1 LTSFAFFLV
10 IKRYAV
16 MRFILI
22 LFCFTSGLVTAQ
34 LTPFTWKEFVVG
46 SPAMSIIV
54 PGVLMPQ
61 ESELPQSVAA
71 YMKKYEAYYLKDE
84 PYGMVITLMHLTYA
98 GETIADLVGAANGTL
113 SQWEATGAKLEVQT
127 FTKLLTDGRNSILQ
141 KGLFTID
148 GKESIFTNLVIG
160 EGSSMWQIVMIVPS
174 KDETMGATM
183 KRMYDSIRFN

>member
-1 LTSFAFFLV
+1 
-10 IKRYAV
+10 

-22 LFCFTSGLVTAQ
+22 LFCFSSGMVTAQ
-34 LTPFTWKEFVVG
+34 LTPFTWKEYMVG
-46 SPAMSIIV
+46 TPAMSIIV
-54 PGVLMPQ
+54 PGILIPQ
-61 ESELPQSVAA
+61 DAELPQGVAV
-71 YMKKYEAYYLKDE
+71 YMKKYEAYYLKDD
-84 PYGMVITLMHLTYA
+84 PFGMVITIMHLTYA
-98 GETIADLVGAANGTL
+98 GDRIADLVGVANGTL
-113 SQWEATGAKLEVQT
+113 SQWEATGAKIEVQT

-160 EGSSMWQIVMIVPS
+160 DGASVWQTVMIVPS

>member
-1 LTSFAFFLV
+1 
-10 IKRYAV
+10 

-141 KGLFTID
+141 KALFTID